1 MGKCTVLLSGIFM
14 KPKRIENKC
23 LFNSDM
29 NLWNSCEVVNLKT
42 NFRVRD
48 KWNETL
54 NRYNSYSKVHL
65 KQR

>member
-1 MGKCTVLLSGIFM
+1 M

-54 NRYNSYSKVHL
+54 NRYDSYSKVYL
-65 KQR
+65 KQG